1 MHSKTIKI
9 PLKAKKKKKKKKT
22 KVKGLLVF
30 SQLFLHNY

>member
-9 PLKAKKKKKKKKT
+9 PLKAKKKKKT